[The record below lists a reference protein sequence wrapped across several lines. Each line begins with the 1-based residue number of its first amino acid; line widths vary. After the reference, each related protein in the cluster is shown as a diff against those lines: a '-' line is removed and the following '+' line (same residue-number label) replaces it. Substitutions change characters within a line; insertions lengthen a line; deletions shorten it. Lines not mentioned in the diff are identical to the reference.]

1 VIAILWRL
9 ICYWKP
15 YWPVVIMLF
24 GVVFGNIA
32 FQFAT
37 PWFVKLAIDNGI
49 DLQDGV
55 PTGSKEA
62 LLTSAVMIIALQAAR
77 GVCGYFQS
85 YLGEWLSQHVAY
97 KLRNNLYT
105 RIQSLDFSFHD
116 RSQTGQLMS
125 RVTADVENARLFLDN
140 GLARLVAVM
149 LQFVIATILILILNW
164 QIAILLI
171 VATPLIGWITVNTTA
186 KLRPLQL
193 AVQQQMGAYTAVL
206 QESLAG
212 IRVVKAFT
220 AEDKEFERFQE
231 ANWRVREKSIESAR
245 ISAFRQPMMG
255 FVLECLNV
263 GVLAYGG
270 SLVIGNEMTL
280 GTLYIFIEYR
290 QRLTQPVRQIGM
302 QMQNAS
308 RAAASAERVFEVLDT
323 SSEIVDKPD
332 AVPLENVRGDVRYE
346 DVSFGYGKDFPI
358 VQNIDIEAKS
368 GETIAIL
375 GPIGSGKSTILNLL
389 PRFYDVTGGRITI
402 DGHDI
407 RDVTLASLR
416 ANVGV
421 VMQDLF
427 LFNESIRANIAYGR
441 PDATEE
447 EIITAAKLAR
457 LHDFIMSMPEGYDT
471 WVGERGIT
479 LSGGQKQ
486 RIAIA
491 RTLLLDPKILVLD
504 DSTSSVDMETEY
516 LIQQALVDLLKQRT
530 AFVIAHRIRTVR
542 NADQILVL
550 KDGHIVERGNHDEL
564 IARAGLYKDLY
575 DTQLRDQEELA
586 RQAGLGA
593 DGEPLERTLPGQP
606 GLAAATGESA

>member
-1 VIAILWRL
+1 MIKTLWRL
-9 ICYWKP
+9 ISYWKA
-15 YWPVVIMLF
+15 YWPVVILAF
-24 GVVFGNIA
+24 IFVLSALA

-37 PWFVKLAIDNGI
+37 PWFVKNAIDNGI
-49 DLQDGV
+49 GLDSDLVIHGNKQ
-55 PTGSKEA
+55 T
-62 LLTSAVMIIALQAAR
+62 LLVSAAMIVALQGGR

-140 GLARLVAVM
+140 GFMRMVQVF
-149 LQFVIATILILILNW
+149 LQFIIATVLMLLLNW
-164 QIAILLI
+164 QLAVLLFI
-171 VATPLIGWITVNTTA
+171 ATPIVGWIAASTA
-186 KLRPLQL
+186 QKLQPLQL

-212 IRVVKAFT
+212 IRVVKAFV
-220 AEDKEFERFQE
+220 AEDKEYERFQD

-245 ISAFRQPMMG
+245 ISAFRQPMMQ
-255 FVLECLNV
+255 FVLESLNV
-263 GVLAYGG
+263 GIIVVGG
-270 SLVIGNEMTL
+270 LLVMGGEMTL
-280 GTLYIFIEYR
+280 GTLYLFTEYR
-290 QRLTQPVRQIGM
+290 QRLTQPVRQVGM
-302 QMQNAS
+302 QIQNAS

-332 AVPLENVRGDVRYE
+332 AVPLENVRGEVRYE
-346 DVSFGYGKDFPI
+346 NVSFGYGKDFPI
-358 VQNIDIEAKS
+358 VQGIDIEAKA
-368 GETIAIL
+368 GETVAIL

-389 PRFYDVTGGRITI
+389 PRFYDVTGGSITI
-402 DGHDI
+402 DRKDI

-427 LFNESIRANIAYGR
+427 LFNETIRANIAYGR
-441 PDATEE
+441 PDATQE
-447 EIITAAKLAR
+447 EIIAAAKIAR
-457 LHDFIMSMPEGYDT
+457 LHDFIMSLPESYET

-491 RTLLLDPKILVLD
+491 RTLLADPKILVLD

-516 LIQQALVDLLKQRT
+516 LIQQALVDLLKERT

-550 KDGHIVERGNHDEL
+550 KDGHVVERGNHDVL
-564 IARAGLYKDLY
+564 IERAGLYKELY
-575 DTQLRDQEELA
+575 DAQLRDQEELA
-586 RQAGLGA
+586 R
-593 DGEPLERTLPGQP
+593 
-606 GLAAATGESA
+606 ESARLPVEGSA

>member
-1 VIAILWRL
+1 MIRTLWRL
-9 ICYWKP
+9 VCYWKP
-15 YWPVVIMLF
+15 FWPVVIVTF
-24 GVVFGNIA
+24 AVVLAGLG
-32 FQFAT
+32 FQLAT
-37 PWFVKLAIDNGI
+37 PWFVRNAIDNGI
-49 DLQDGV
+49 DLDGDGV
-55 PTGSKEA
+55 SHGSKHT
-62 LLTSAVMIIALQAAR
+62 LLLSAGLIIALQGGR

-97 KLRNNLYT
+97 KLRNDLYT

-140 GLARLVAVM
+140 GLLRMIVVF
-149 LQFVIATILILILNW
+149 LQFIIVTIILLLTNW
-164 QIAILLI
+164 QLALLLLA
-171 VATPLIGWITVNTTA
+171 ATPFVSWITTNTA
-186 KLRPLQL
+186 MKLRPLQL
-193 AVQQQMGAYTAVL
+193 SVQQQMGAYAAVL

-220 AEDKEFERFQE
+220 AEDKEYERFQE
-231 ANWRVREKSIESAR
+231 ANWRVREKSIEAAR
-245 ISAFRQPMMG
+245 ISAFRQPMLQ
-255 FVLECLNV
+255 FVLEALNV
-263 GVLAYGG
+263 GIIAFGG
-270 SLVIGNEMTL
+270 SLVIGDTMTL
-280 GTLYIFIEYR
+280 GTLYLFTEYR
-290 QRLTQPVRQIGM
+290 QRLTQPIRQVGM
-302 QMQNAS
+302 QIQNAS
-308 RAAASAERVFEVLDT
+308 RAAASSERVFEVLDT

-332 AVPLENVRGDVRYE
+332 AIDLEDIKGDVRFE
-346 DVSFGYGKDFPI
+346 NVSFGYGKDFPI
-358 VQNIDIEAKS
+358 VQEINIEAKA
-368 GETIAIL
+368 GETVAIL
-375 GPIGSGKSTILNLL
+375 GPIGSGKSTVLNLL
-389 PRFYDVTGGRITI
+389 PRFYDVTGGSITI

-416 ANVGV
+416 NNVGV

-427 LFNESIRANIAYGR
+427 LFNETIRANIAYGR
-441 PDATEE
+441 PDATQE
-447 EIITAAKLAR
+447 EIIAAAKIAR
-457 LHDFIMSMPEGYDT
+457 LHDFIMGLPEAYET

-542 NADQILVL
+542 NADQIIVL
-550 KDGHIVERGNHDEL
+550 KEGHIVERGTHDEL

-575 DTQLRDQEELA
+575 DTQLKDQEELA
-586 RQAGLGA
+586 R
-593 DGEPLERTLPGQP
+593 
-606 GLAAATGESA
+606 ESAHLPVEGSV